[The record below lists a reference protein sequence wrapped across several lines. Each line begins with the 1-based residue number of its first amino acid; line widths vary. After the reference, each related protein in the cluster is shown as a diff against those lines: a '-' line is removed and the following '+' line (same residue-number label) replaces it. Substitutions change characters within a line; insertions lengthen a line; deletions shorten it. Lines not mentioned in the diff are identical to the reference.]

1 MNTATTFS
9 WVIPAIFA
17 ILFAMVWQSNRRKM
31 WSYICLI
38 MGLLCGVD
46 ALVLAMHDPLVW
58 LVAVAIVAIMVFRHY
73 RGRNHHRRQNNDAG
87 GNVNQQEVIHHVWI
101 HRDDD

>member
-9 WVIPAIFA
+9 WVVPAIFA
-17 ILFAMVWQSNRRKM
+17 ILFIAVWQSNRRKM

-46 ALVLAMHDPLVW
+46 ALVLAAHDPLVW
-58 LVAVAIVAIMVFRHY
+58 LVAAALVAAMVFRHY
-73 RGRNHHRRQNNDAG
+73 RSRNRRRQNDDAG
-87 GNVNQQEVIHHVWI
+87 NNQQEVVHHVWI

>member
-17 ILFAMVWQSNRRKM
+17 ILFVMVWQSNRRKM
-31 WSYICLI
+31 WSFICLI
-38 MGLLCGVD
+38 MGFLCGVD

-58 LVAVAIVAIMVFRHY
+58 LVAAVIVAAMAIRLY
-73 RGRNHHRRQNNDAG
+73 RGRGRRRQNNDN
-87 GNVNQQEVIHHVWI
+87 GNSSSQQEVVHHVWI

>member
-38 MGLLCGVD
+38 MGILCGVD

-58 LVAVAIVAIMVFRHY
+58 LVAAALVAVMVFRHY
-73 RGRNHHRRQNNDAG
+73 RGRNRRRQNNDAE
-87 GNVNQQEVIHHVWI
+87 NNANQQEVVHHVWI

>member
-1 MNTATTFS
+1 
-9 WVIPAIFA
+9 
-17 ILFAMVWQSNRRKM
+17 MVWQANRRKM
-31 WSYICLI
+31 WAYICLI

-58 LVAVAIVAIMVFRHY
+58 LVAAAVAAVMVIRLY
-73 RGRNHHRRQNNDAG
+73 RGRNRRRQNNG
-87 GNVNQQEVIHHVWI
+87 TGNNPDQQEVVHHVWI

>member
-1 MNTATTFS
+1 MNTATTFG

-17 ILFAMVWQSNRRKM
+17 VLFAMVWQANRRKM

-38 MGLLCGVD
+38 MGVLCGVD

-58 LVAVAIVAIMVFRHY
+58 LVAAAVAAVMVIRLY
-73 RGRNHHRRQNNDAG
+73 RSRNRRRQNNDG
-87 GNVNQQEVIHHVWI
+87 DNNPNQQEVVHHVWI

>member
-1 MNTATTFS
+1 MNTVTTFG

-17 ILFAMVWQSNRRKM
+17 ILFTMIWQANRRKM

-38 MGLLCGVD
+38 MGILCGVD

-58 LVAVAIVAIMVFRHY
+58 LVAVALVAIMVFRHY
-73 RGRNHHRRQNNDAG
+73 RGRNRRRQNNDN
-87 GNVNQQEVIHHVWI
+87 GNSSNQQEVIHHVWI

>member
-1 MNTATTFS
+1 MSCVNTATTFS

-17 ILFAMVWQSNRRKM
+17 ILFVMVWQANRRKM
-31 WSYICLI
+31 WAYICLI

-58 LVAVAIVAIMVFRHY
+58 LVAVALVAAMVFRHC
-73 RGRNHHRRQNNDAG
+73 RGRNRRRQNDDAG
-87 GNVNQQEVIHHVWI
+87 NNQQEVVHHVWI
-101 HRDDD
+101 HHDDD

>member
-17 ILFAMVWQSNRRKM
+17 ILFVMVWQANRRKM
-31 WSYICLI
+31 WAYICLI

-58 LVAVAIVAIMVFRHY
+58 LAAVALVAAMVFSHY
-73 RGRNHHRRQNNDAG
+73 RGRNRRRQNDDAG
-87 GNVNQQEVIHHVWI
+87 NNQQEVVHHVWI
-101 HRDDD
+101 HHDDD

>member
-17 ILFAMVWQSNRRKM
+17 ILFVMVWQANRRKM
-31 WSYICLI
+31 WSCICLI

-58 LVAVAIVAIMVFRHY
+58 LVAVALVAAMVFRHY
-73 RGRNHHRRQNNDAG
+73 RGRNRRRQNDDAG
-87 GNVNQQEVIHHVWI
+87 NNQQEVVHHVWI
-101 HRDDD
+101 HHDDD

>member
-1 MNTATTFS
+1 MNTATTFG

-17 ILFAMVWQSNRRKM
+17 ILFTMIWQANRRKM

-58 LVAVAIVAIMVFRHY
+58 AIAAVIVAVMVIRLY
-73 RGRNHHRRQNNDAG
+73 RGRNHHRRQNNDAE
-87 GNVNQQEVIHHVWI
+87 NNRNQQEVIHHVWI

>member
-17 ILFAMVWQSNRRKM
+17 ILFAMVWQANRRKM
-31 WSYICLI
+31 WSCICLI
-38 MGLLCGVD
+38 MSILCGVD

-58 LVAVAIVAIMVFRHY
+58 AVAAVIVAVMIIRLY
-73 RGRNHHRRQNNDAG
+73 RGRGRRRQNNDAE
-87 GNVNQQEVIHHVWI
+87 NNRNQQEVIHHVWI